1 VKVGETWVE
10 GLVDEEDDLGDVLEY
25 NEYGSN
31 SKD

>member
-1 VKVGETWVE
+1 MKVGETWVE
-10 GLVDEEDDLGDVLEY
+10 GLVDEEDDLDVLEY